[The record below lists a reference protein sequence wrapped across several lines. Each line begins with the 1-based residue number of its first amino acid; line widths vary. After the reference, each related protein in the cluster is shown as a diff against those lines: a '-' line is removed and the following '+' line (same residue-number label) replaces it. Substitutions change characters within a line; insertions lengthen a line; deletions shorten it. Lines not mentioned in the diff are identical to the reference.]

1 MAKRI
6 AVVYIGAT
14 WCSTC
19 KTIKPAV
26 EALTRRF
33 GVGLLLLDYDR
44 DFEEGDEKDSITKVP
59 TLRVHRDG
67 IQIVEWNVNQ
77 VASLEAWLQANVVI
91 ATADEDF

>member
-1 MAKRI
+1 MANRI

-33 GVGLLLLDYDR
+33 GVGLLQLDYDK
-44 DFEEGDEKDSITKVP
+44 DFEEGDEKDGITKVP

-77 VASLEAWLQANVVI
+77 VASLEAWLHANVVV